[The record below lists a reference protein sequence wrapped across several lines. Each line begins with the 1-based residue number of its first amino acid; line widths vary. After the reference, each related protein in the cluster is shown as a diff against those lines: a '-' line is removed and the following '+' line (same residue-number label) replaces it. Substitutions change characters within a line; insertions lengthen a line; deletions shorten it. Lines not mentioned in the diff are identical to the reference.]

1 MKKDKKELMQNA
13 LGLLRDDLISD
24 AQTMRSAAAPKS
36 ISWKIPLA
44 ACLALLLIA
53 GVCIGTIMH
62 INADPPADPPY
73 HGQLYSVPNLWER
86 DDFNSVAFLFRGGAE
101 EASASRNGKG
111 MLLTLSSRVPSA
123 ESDDISAEP
132 FIETEDLSV
141 GLGVSVGFE
150 NIIADR
156 YAVAYDEHYYPVFYG
171 LEQNTAVDLD
181 TQIIGSERVSLEP
194 LIKACLETAEELY
207 PGILG
212 TQNNRDLLTEFV
224 YGVTRDMVEWRLKYD
239 TFEPDLEFFRNL
251 DGFRYDTEENLRERF
266 LNECFSEIYSLA
278 YESVKKL
285 YQHKPY
291 WVEIMGMD
299 GKNGTCLAVIH
310 DVMGNGLSY
319 VLYDFK
325 TDSCT
330 NLPRD
335 YQNSLI
341 GMMWANGDAEFRFS
355 ADGKVIT
362 VVYPDAGCTGGDID
376 KSYLDRYTLEADR
389 DLFWYNGERVGVFYP
404 EHGTAVT
411 LPTRASSEAF
421 LSDSGNVV
429 YYKRCDRVR
438 GGSGQNGEDGESAE
452 AVSVKCPDELWY
464 SRLYGANTD
473 TDNWVFAVIDPQ
485 KGEAVTQTV
494 LQGNF
499 VRFMIGETVV
509 LMEKDGVYTA
519 YELASGKNVT
529 EEVSAG
535 TYGENGYPYHQRL
548 MVYEDG
554 GALYCKDVFGVFG
567 QVLLAEQADRYVL
580 SDDGA
585 FAFVYS
591 DRANEAFCINVASG
605 ESAEIELTKE
615 FLQQLTEI
623 QDARLVMSYNE
634 YENTLLFSVSTQ
646 SKDENRRAE
655 LAQRF
660 ADTMLNP

>member
-1 MKKDKKELMQNA
+1 MKKDKRELMQNA

-24 AQTMRSAAAPKS
+24 AQTVRSTGAPKR
-36 ISWKIPLA
+36 IYWIMPLA
-44 ACLALLLIA
+44 ASLALLLIA
-53 GVCIGTIMH
+53 GVCIGTITH
-62 INADPPADPPY
+62 INSDPPY
-73 HGQLYSVPNLWER
+73 HGQLYSVPNVWEQ
-86 DDFNSVAFLFRGGAE
+86 DDFTSIAFLFQTNADNSSAFRKTRG
-101 EASASRNGKG
+101 RF
-111 MLLTLSSRVPSA
+111 LTLSSSGQSV

-132 FIETEDLSV
+132 FIETENLPV
-141 GLGVSVGFE
+141 GQDVSVSFE

-156 YAVAYDEHYYPVFYG
+156 YAVAYDEHYYPVFYD

-207 PGILG
+207 PGMLS

-224 YGVTRDMVEWRLKYD
+224 YGMSRYLVEWQLKYD
-239 TFEPDLEFFRNL
+239 TFEPDLEFFREL
-251 DGFRYDTEENLRERF
+251 DGFRYDTEENLRIRF
-266 LNECFSEIYSLA
+266 LSECLWEIYVRA
-278 YESVKKL
+278 YQTVEEL

-310 DVMGNGLSY
+310 DVIGNGLSY
-319 VLYDFK
+319 ILYDFK
-325 TDSCT
+325 TDSCIK
-330 NLPRD
+330 LPRD
-335 YQNSLI
+335 YQNSLL
-341 GMMWANGDAEFRFS
+341 GTMWANGDAEFRFS

-362 VVYPDAGCTGGDID
+362 VVYPDAGYSGGNVD
-376 KSYLDRYTLEADR
+376 KSYLDRYKLEADR
-389 DLFWYNGERVGVFYP
+389 DLTWYNGERVGVFYL
-404 EHGTAVT
+404 EHGTAVA
-411 LPTRASSEAF
+411 LPIRASSEAF

-429 YYKRCDRVR
+429 YYKQCNRVR
-438 GGSGQNGEDGESAE
+438 TEQIQTDEWGTVLGPG
-452 AVSVKCPDELWY
+452 SVKCPDELWY
-464 SRLYGANTD
+464 SRLYSPNKD
-473 TDNWVFAVIDPQ
+473 TDQWVFAVIDP
-485 KGEAVTQTV
+485 KEGTAVAQTV

-499 VRFMIGETVV
+499 VRFMIDETVA

-519 YELASGKNVT
+519 YELASGKDVT
-529 EEVSAG
+529 AEVSSD
-535 TYGENGYPYHQRL
+535 TYGQNGYPYHQRL

-554 GALYCKDVFGVFG
+554 GALYCKDVFGVFEPL
-567 QVLLAEQADRYVL
+567 LLARADRYIL
-580 SDDGA
+580 SNDGA
-585 FAFVYS
+585 FAFAYS
-591 DRANEAFCINVASG
+591 NQTNKAFCINVASG